1 MNEKFLPLWRAW
13 CQLRI
18 NKTKKKNKINEKGL
32 LKKPENKRRKQK
44 KTTYLRMRREDD
56 T

>member
-1 MNEKFLPLWRAW
+1 MNEKFLTLWRAW

-32 LKKPENKRRKQK
+32 LKKPKNKKEK
-44 KTTYLRMRREDD
+44 IEKDNIP
-56 T
+56 